1 MKRLALLLI
10 VLIVAGVIPLYGAG
24 DVSASPSPGYVTK
37 ALNVTA
43 SADAYSAYKYGK
55 YYKWYSYHEYNGK
68 YELAVGNT
76 SYYSRERAYF
86 RFNLSS
92 IPGVAKIESAQ
103 LCVYV
108 AYIKYFDTPMNVG
121 VYNITNNWSEDYTR
135 PAPQPGPLLDN
146 RTLSKGWV
154 CFNVTGYVKSKF
166 PEQNVFSFVLKLVNE
181 NISNYAWIY
190 SRENS
195 YDRPVLRVSYYVP
208 IAISSLS
215 VAQPAYAGLNAPI
228 KAVITNGGSK
238 NQSVEY
244 RLLINGQV
252 VYNETVSVPAGGEVA
267 VEYDWVPPEEG
278 YYTVTA
284 EIFGDGFS
292 DQSSATVYVYTNP
305 YRLFFGLST
314 YYENMYNKEFP
325 AINALYENLTNTVE
339 KLRSCGVDLGDLTD
353 DVQWINSTYH
363 EMLDEYQLFLKMKA
377 HAPLLVNGNRLYSY
391 PLMIHIRKAAFL
403 GRDLQE
409 RIEKVLPILQKTLEK
424 VEPLCRPKA
433 SNQTNQT
440 AGNVTAP
447 ANGTLSNQTNVSAPS
462 NVTNITIHI
471 TRVLIDAS
479 HGQYYISKYGIENLK
494 NYIESELGWEVNV
507 SYVPLTEDVL
517 KNYDIVILTNPKS
530 DLSETEIRA
539 LQQFVENGGGLF
551 IAGDWYKYVNTESLN
566 AVVGKFGIEFERTEL
581 MDNANNSGKP
591 YYPFVGIYNRETP
604 ITKFIP
610 DGWKIYY
617 SGDTLKITGDAV
629 WVVRAFPTGY
639 AVDSDG
645 NVVYAEGSEPIVAA
659 AVQVGKGRIVA
670 YGSSKAL
677 SDAYY
682 SKYIRSNWPFI
693 KGALL
698 WLAHED

>member
-10 VLIVAGVIPLYGAG
+10 VLIVAGVMPLYGAG
-24 DVSASPSPGYVTK
+24 YVGASPSQGYIIK
-37 ALNVTA
+37 AVNVTA

-76 SYYSRERAYF
+76 SYYSRERAYL

-92 IPGVAKIESAQ
+92 IPAVAKIESAQ
-103 LCVYV
+103 LCVYI

-121 VYNITNNWSEDYTR
+121 VYNITNDWKEDYTK
-135 PAPQPGPLLDN
+135 PAPEPGLLLDN
-146 RTLSKGWV
+146 KTLSKGWV
-154 CFNVTGYVKSKF
+154 CFNVTDYVKSKF
-166 PEQNVFSFVLKLVNE
+166 SEQTVFSFLLKLVNE
-181 NISNYAWIY
+181 SVSNYAWIY
-190 SRENS
+190 SRENP

-215 VAQPAYAGLNAPI
+215 VAQPAYAGLNAPV
-228 KAVITNGGSK
+228 KATITNGGSK
-238 NQSVEY
+238 SQDVEY
-244 RLLINGQV
+244 LILINGQV
-252 VYNETVSVPAGGEVA
+252 VYNETVSVPAGSEVE

-284 EIFGDGFS
+284 EILGNGFS
-292 DQSSATVYVYTNP
+292 DKSSSTVYVYTNP
-305 YRLFFGLST
+305 YRMFFGLST
-314 YYENMYNKEFP
+314 FYENLYTEEFP
-325 AINALYENLTNTVE
+325 VVSALYENLTSTVE
-339 KLRSCGVDLGDLTD
+339 KLQSCGVNLGDLKG
-353 DVQWINSTYH
+353 DVQWINSTYK

-377 HAPLLVNGNRLYSY
+377 YAPLLINGNRLYSY

-403 GRDLQE
+403 GRDLQG

-424 VEPLCRPKA
+424 VEPLCK
-433 SNQTNQT
+433 SKLNQTNQT
-440 AGNVTAP
+440 AGNITAP
-447 ANGTLSNQTNVSAPS
+447 TNGTVSNQTNVSPS
-462 NVTNITIHI
+462 NVTNVTIHI

-479 HGQYYISKYGIENLK
+479 HGQYYINKYGIENLK
-494 NYIESELGWEVNV
+494 SYIENELGWEVNV
-507 SYVPLTEDVL
+507 SYVPLTQDVL

-530 DLSETEIRA
+530 DLSEAEIQA

-551 IAGDWYKYVNTESLN
+551 VAGDWYKYVNAKSLN
-566 AVVGKFGIEFERTEL
+566 ALVKKFGIEFEKTEL
-581 MDNANNSGKP
+581 MDDANNSGKP

-610 DGWKIYY
+610 DGWKMYY
-617 SGDTLKITGDAV
+617 NGDTLKVSGNAL
-629 WVVRAFPTGY
+629 WVIRAFSTGY
-639 AVDSDG
+639 AVDSGD

-682 SKYIRSNWPFI
+682 SKYIKSNWPFI